1 MTREKSK
8 QFLFAKKNQKTF
20 ISVGR
25 ASPKRTRQPGATAEP
40 KAFCFFFSKKKA
52 FLALFLLLSTTQAQ
66 AISDPREMLPNPAQE
81 ARAEQV
87 GSQLRCLVCQNES
100 IEDSNADLARD
111 LRAIVRQR
119 VAAGD
124 TDAQIMAWMVARYG
138 NFVRLRPPLTA
149 ATFLLWFAAPFAL
162 LAGAGATLLGRRHR
176 QAAPPPLTEAE
187 QARLAELSRTA

>member
-1 MTREKSK
+1 MTAAS
-8 QFLFAKKNQKTF
+8 NQTV
-20 ISVGR
+20 SP
-25 ASPKRTRQPGATAEP
+25 AAPKRTPQRTATAQT

-52 FLALFLLLSTTQAQ
+52 LLACFLLLTTPAL
-66 AISDPREMLPNPAQE
+66 AISDPREMLPDPAQE

-100 IEDSNADLARD
+100 IEDSNADLAKD
-111 LRAIVRQR
+111 LRAVVRRR

-124 TDAQIMAWMVARYG
+124 SDGQIMAWMVARYG

-149 ATFLLWFAAPFAL
+149 ATFLLWFTPVLAL
-162 LAGAGATLLGRRHR
+162 LAGAAAALFGRRR
-176 QAAPPPLTEAE
+176 TPQAPVPLTEAE

>member
-1 MTREKSK
+1 MKKFFFE
-8 QFLFAKKNQKTF
+8 KKNQKTF
-20 ISVGR
+20 ALFGTRAGRRVGSQR
-25 ASPKRTRQPGATAEP
+25 QKFFASFLQKR
-40 KAFCFFFSKKKA
+40 SA
-52 FLALFLLLSTTQAQ
+52 FLLFLVCSPAF

-100 IEDSNADLARD
+100 IEDSNAQLAHD

-138 NFVRLRPPLTA
+138 NFVRLKPPLSP
-149 ATFLLWFAAPFAL
+149 ATLLLWGTPLLAL
-162 LAGAGATLLGRRHR
+162 LAGGAAAFLGRRRH
-176 QAAPPPLTEAE
+176 ADAPAPLTEAE
-187 QARLAELSRTA
+187 QNRLAELSRQA